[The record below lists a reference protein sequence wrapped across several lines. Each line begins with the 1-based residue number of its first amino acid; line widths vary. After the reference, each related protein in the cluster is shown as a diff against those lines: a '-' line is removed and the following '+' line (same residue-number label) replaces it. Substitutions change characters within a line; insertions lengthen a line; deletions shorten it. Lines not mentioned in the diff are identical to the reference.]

1 MPINRFNMAN
11 FRFYRLIA
19 PVILVITGAM
29 AHQGIDVIEITGAQ
43 RDRLLILEEGH
54 FAELKGAQV
63 STKKLGRTVSAF
75 ANATGGDLY
84 VGIGETELL
93 GAKVRTWHGFND
105 QEAANGHLQS
115 LEALF
120 PLGAEYSYEFL
131 KCPGSRGL
139 VLHITVQRTPQIAR
153 AHNKKIYIRRG
164 AQNIEVKGAEAL
176 RRLELDKGIVSYE
189 NQPVNADVTILTK
202 SKNLA
207 AFVQNVVPMQSP
219 AVFVR
224 KQSLARNNKPVV
236 AGVLLFAEEPQ
247 ALLPKSGVKLFRYKT
262 AGQATRET
270 LVGEPEAIEGTTYDV
285 IYEAVKKT
293 VAMVEGIKKLGPK
306 GFEPIVYPEKT
317 LHEIA
322 TNAVLHRDYSMATDV
337 QIRVFENRIEV
348 ESPGRL
354 PGHVTTRNILKT
366 QFSRNGVLVRLIHK
380 FPNPPNKDVGEGLN
394 TAFDE
399 MKKSRLKPPVI
410 RETENTVVV
419 EIRHDRLASPE
430 ESVMDYLANH
440 NEITNRIARDLTG
453 IVSENTMKLVFLRLA
468 KRDLIEPVPGRKGAA
483 SAWQKYSGEPLV

>member
-1 MPINRFNMAN
+1 LNS
-11 FRFYRLIA
+11 
-19 PVILVITGAM
+19 PVDGLITGVM
-29 AHQGIDVIEITGAQ
+29 ASAGIELIEITGGE
-43 RDRLLILEEGH
+43 RDRLLVLEEGH
-54 FAELKGAQV
+54 FSELKAVEV

-75 ANATGGDLY
+75 ANAAGGDLY
-84 VGIGETELL
+84 IGIGETDLM
-93 GAKVRTWHGFND
+93 GVKVRTWHGFRD

-131 KCPGSRGL
+131 ACAGSNGV

-153 AHNKKIYIRRG
+153 AHDKKVFVRRG
-164 AQNIEVKGAEAL
+164 AQNLEVKGAEAL

-189 NQPVNADVTILTK
+189 KQPVNVDLAVLTK
-202 SKNLA
+202 SDNLA
-207 AFVQNVVPMQSP
+207 AFIKQVVPMQTP

-224 KQSLARNNKPVV
+224 KQTLSRNNQPVV

-247 ALLPKSGVKLFRYKT
+247 AVLPKSGVKLFRYKT
-262 AGQATRET
+262 TNPVGSRDTLAGDP
-270 LVGEPEAIEGTTYDV
+270 VAIEGTTYEL
-285 IYEAVKKT
+285 ISAAVKKT
-293 VAMVEGIKKLGPK
+293 VAMVEGIQRLGPE
-306 GFEPIVYPEKT
+306 GFEPVVYPDDA
-317 LHEIA
+317 LHEIV
-322 TNAVLHRDYSMATDV
+322 TNAILHRDYSIAADV

-394 TAFDE
+394 TAFDA
-399 MKKSRLKPPVI
+399 MKLSRLKPPVI
-410 RETENTVVV
+410 REDENSVVV

-440 NEITNRIARDLTG
+440 PEVTNRVARELTG
-453 IVSENTMKLVFLRLA
+453 ITSENTMKDVFLRLA
-468 KRDLIEPVPGRKGAA
+468 KRGLIERVPGRKGAS
-483 SAWQKYSGEPLV
+483 SAWRKCSGEDLIRALSSRNAQP

>member
-1 MPINRFNMAN
+1 MATE
-11 FRFYRLIA
+11 FIEA
-19 PVILVITGAM
+19 
-29 AHQGIDVIEITGAQ
+29 IEITGTE
-43 RDRLLILEEGH
+43 RDRLLSLEEGH
-54 FAELKGAQV
+54 FADLKAIEV
-63 STKKLGRTVSAF
+63 STKKLGSAVSAF

-84 VGIGETELL
+84 VGIGEAELL
-93 GAKVRTWHGFND
+93 GVKIRTWRGFSD

-131 KCPGSRGL
+131 SCPGSKGL
-139 VLHITVQRTPQIAR
+139 VLHITVQRTPQVAR
-153 AHNKKIYIRRG
+153 AHNKKVYVRRG

-176 RRLELDKGIVSYE
+176 RRLELDKGIISYE
-189 NQPVNADVTILTK
+189 NQPVSADLTVLTK
-202 SKNLA
+202 SEKLA
-207 AFVQNVVPMQSP
+207 AFIKNVVPMQTP
-219 AVFVR
+219 AIFVR
-224 KQSLARNNKPVV
+224 KQNLSRTNKPVV

-262 AGQATRET
+262 AGSATRET
-270 LVGEPEAIEGTTYDV
+270 LVGEPEAVEGATYDV
-285 IYEAVKKT
+285 IYDAVKKT
-293 VAMVEGIKKLGPK
+293 VAMVEGIQRLGPQ
-306 GFEPIVYPEKT
+306 GFEPVVYPDKA
-317 LHEIA
+317 LHEIV
-322 TNAVLHRDYSMATDV
+322 TNAVLHRDYSIATDV

-354 PGHVTTRNILKT
+354 PGHVTTRNILKA
-366 QFSRNGVLVRLIHK
+366 QFSRNGVLVRLVHK

-410 RETENTVVV
+410 RETESAVVV

-440 NEITNRIARDLTG
+440 AEITNRVARELTG

-468 KRDLIEPVPGRKGAA
+468 KSNLIERIPGRKGMS
-483 SAWQKYSGEPLV
+483 SAWRKFSIQGSFHTAGRL

>member
-1 MPINRFNMAN
+1 MTGVMINEG
-11 FRFYRLIA
+11 
-19 PVILVITGAM
+19 V
-29 AHQGIDVIEITGAQ
+29 DVIEVTGAE
-43 RDRLLILEEGH
+43 RDRLLTLEEGH
-54 FAELKGAQV
+54 FAELKAIAV
-63 STKKLGRTVSAF
+63 STKKLGPTVSAF

-93 GAKVRTWHGFND
+93 GTKVRMWHGFND

-131 KCPGSRGL
+131 SCPGSKGL
-139 VLHITVQRTPQIAR
+139 VLHITVQRTTQIAR
-153 AHNKKIYIRRG
+153 AHNKKIFIRKG
-164 AQNIEVKGAEAL
+164 AQNIEVRGTEAL

-189 NQPVNADVTILTK
+189 NQPVSADITIITK
-202 SKNLA
+202 SVKLA
-207 AFVQNVVPMQSP
+207 AFIKNVVPMQTP
-219 AVFVR
+219 ALFVR
-224 KQSLARNNKPVV
+224 KQSLSRSSKPVV
-236 AGVLLFAEEPQ
+236 AGVLLFAEQPQ
-247 ALLPKSGVKLFRYKT
+247 AVLPKSGVKLFRYKT
-262 AGQATRET
+262 PGQPTRET
-270 LVGEPEAIEGTTYDV
+270 LVGEPEAIEGATYDV

-293 VAMVEGIKKLGPK
+293 VAMVEGIQRLGPK
-306 GFEPIVYPEKT
+306 GFEPVVYPEKA
-317 LHEIA
+317 LHEIV
-322 TNAVLHRDYSMATDV
+322 TNAILHRDYSIATDV

-366 QFSRNGVLVRLIHK
+366 QFSRNGVLVRLVHK

-399 MKKSRLKPPVI
+399 MKNSRLKPPVI
-410 RETENTVVV
+410 RETETAVVV

-440 NEITNRIARDLTG
+440 AEITNRVARELTG
-453 IVSENTMKLVFLRLA
+453 IRSENTMKLVFLRLA
-468 KRDLIEPVPGRKGAA
+468 KRDLITRIPGRNGAS
-483 SAWQKYSGEPLV
+483 SAWQKYGS